1 MGVFVL
7 AADII
12 QVSDSIAWVRFAS
25 AWQRFIKP
33 SPYPVVPS
41 LQISFERKKMG
52 GVG

>member
-1 MGVFVL
+1 MGVFAL

-12 QVSDSIAWVRFAS
+12 QVSAWVRFAS